1 MWLFWQT
8 CERYHTPTPFET
20 NALILPR
27 MLRMYVR
34 QLLVANAAAFG
45 AKSAALDAAQSA
57 AAAAK
62 SQLASFKS
70 EAATAAAAAAEK
82 YDALRA
88 SKAIADAKADSTVN
102 EGA

>member
-1 MWLFWQT
+1 
-8 CERYHTPTPFET
+8 
-20 NALILPR
+20 

-102 EGA
+102 EGT